1 MKPHQVTIVKV
12 KGHADNP
19 WNNRCDALATG
30 QIKEHQNAVG
40 KPI

>member
-30 QIKEHQNAVG
+30 QIREHQNAVV
-40 KPI
+40 KPL